1 MKFFRSMNGFLL
13 FLSFTF
19 CSQVAFAVLPAT
31 CPTMQKR
38 NNGNGLWGD
47 CAGQGSVPVA
57 SNVVGTVYEN
67 FFTNNSI
74 VASTKTGD
82 INFYWPGVTDI
93 TELYVITRVWVGTTI
108 LATKVGPPPVP
119 TVRNGNTYATY
130 CFYVMNLPNAGVLTL
145 EFTNPQTGLPVYLCA
160 YDLKS
165 GATVTS
171 SVSCAPTFNTQPV
184 NKTIC
189 GDTTSF
195 RTSVSGASSYQWEFS
210 SNGGSSWSNV
220 TGADFSGITTAN
232 LSIVA
237 NASTYSGYK
246 FRLVATGA
254 GSCGSTTSSIV
265 TLTAYPKPTATFA
278 AGAIVCGV
286 GTYNLRVDFTG
297 TGPWSFTYTTNGAS
311 STTVSNIVA
320 SAYYLAVSPSV
331 TTTYAITALNDR
343 YCANY
348 SVSAPVTIVVQN
360 KPTITLS
367 SNSITYCYNASAG
380 NATLA
385 YSGTTESPD
394 QYSVTAGSR
403 AMPSFAAVS
412 NASNVFNSGNGNI
425 SVAIPAGTA
434 AGTYDF
440 NLKVK
445 KSTPA
450 PGCESETV
458 AFTVVV
464 LPAPPLTV
472 TSSAASVCIGESVT
486 LTASPDLSAAS
497 PAHTYAWTGATVA
510 SPSAVSTSATVT
522 ADPSTYTV
530 TVTEPSTGCTAS
542 GSVTVTLKVGA
553 SITVNNATI
562 CSGDRAV
569 LTASGGVTY
578 SWTLSP
584 SGSASADLSSTT
596 GSTVLA
602 NPTTTTIYR
611 VTGTSSTGCAGFA
624 DATVTVSSG
633 LSVSVTSSATICPGG
648 SISLTASGATDYSWA
663 PASSL
668 SASTG
673 ATVTA
678 TPSSTTT
685 YTVTGTTGSCSG
697 SASTTVTVSTP
708 PVTAFPARQLY
719 HCGSLFNGNDYF
731 TLTVTTSSNVTVI
744 WQTNATSPATWTDV
758 TATSS
763 SAGIWRSNAAGT
775 SGQSFELFIKDN
787 GNTITEYRAGVI
799 SGTCTTYYYTDLV
812 DLNVV
817 GPVFSAITS
826 QYLCNGGTPS
836 QLSINGSFTNGTGT
850 ATTPSYQWQ
859 VSTDSI
865 NFSDISGA
873 TSTTYQPGSLSASTW
888 YRFGIKTSSGT
899 TDCQSMDYSS
909 RVRVIVGANIS
920 NNVITATNCT
930 SGVPTITQSGTLSG
944 GTGSYTYIWESST
957 NGSTWTTIPGAT
969 SQTYTGSSTLTQKTW
984 YRRTVTSGNCSDV
997 SATLTLTPAILGNEI
1012 SGNQVICLGAST
1024 TQFGPV
1030 TPSGGEGTYTYQWET
1045 APDNSGNPGTWGN
1058 VSLATS
1064 SSYTPP
1070 ASPAGTNWYRLRVT
1084 SGSCNSTSNQSKVTI
1099 NALPTISTSGGNVSV
1114 CQGLSTTLTATG
1126 GVSYTWSPSTDLN
1139 VAAGEKVIA
1148 TPTATRTYTITGTDA
1163 NGCSNTGSVT
1173 VTMNSLPS
1181 NPTTSNSLT
1190 NEQCYTGTP
1199 SINLTTTFL
1208 SNSVSNPEEYQWFTE
1223 STSPPAGTPVTNPT
1237 ATGGTYYVFVKNT
1250 STGCFSSGSLTAT
1263 LTLINNN
1270 QPVPL
1275 VSTFS
1280 ACSPATYNLRSAE
1293 PTAPSGTTW
1302 EWQTGSTYNTG
1313 NAVGTPTSVGSGTY
1327 YLYGR
1332 NSTCTTVASASV
1344 AVTINSLPPSSVTV
1358 NAESACSPNTV
1369 DLSDN
1374 YTNSGDVYQWYT
1386 VNSNPTPATL
1396 VSNPTQVSAGT
1407 YYLFVTNTS
1416 TLCQSSSPA
1425 SATVT
1430 INSPPTVSITTPSL
1444 ICEGSS
1450 VNIVSSV
1457 SSGSPTYQ
1465 WYSVNTSNNTTT
1477 MLANSSP
1484 YSNVTTS
1491 TLSVNPTNGL
1501 SEYLFYVTA
1510 TESGCSASSSLVP
1523 IPMATQVSCTS
1534 QPSNS
1539 FVSTLPN
1546 GTYFSFSVDD
1556 FNANIQWQRSADG
1569 GNTWRNLDTAKS
1581 YDRAI
1586 YYGIYTTRL
1595 DIVTVD
1601 DSMNNFE
1608 YRAIATTSP
1617 CTGGCTTSIATL
1629 TTPISLP
1636 VSGMKLTGGK
1646 SGDQLELKWFVISEE
1661 DVDYYSVM
1669 YAENGQDFTSVGKVW
1684 VQNPS
1689 FTAKS
1694 YSYRVPPKKGYYKI
1708 QAVSERQ
1715 ASVFSNLYWYQSNE
1729 AIKTG
1734 INPNP
1739 VQADKG
1745 SLLLSVSGVD
1755 HELPFRVNVHGVDG
1769 RLIQSA
1775 EMKMQSGTHVFQ
1787 LNDNALSGSLVILSI
1802 VHPDQGV
1809 IQRKKLIIQ
1818 H

>member
-1 MKFFRSMNGFLL
+1 MKFFRSMNGFVL
-13 FLSFTF
+13 FLSLSF

-82 INFYWPGVTDI
+82 INFYWPGVTNI

-145 EFTNPQTGLPVYLCA
+145 EFTDPQTGLPAYLCA

-311 STTVSNIVA
+311 STTVSNIA
-320 SAYYLAVSPSV
+320 ANPYYLAVSPSV

-348 SVSAPVTIVVQN
+348 SVSAPVTLVVQN

-380 NATLA
+380 NATLE
-385 YSGTTESPD
+385 YSSTTESPD

-497 PAHTYAWTGATVA
+497 PAHTYAWTGGTVA
-510 SPSAVSTSATVT
+510 NSTAVSTTATVSAPT
-522 ADPSTYTV
+522 TYTV
-530 TVTEPSTGCTAS
+530 TVTNSSTGCTAS
-542 GSVTVTLKVGA
+542 QSVSITLKSGLTI
-553 SITVNNATI
+553 SVNNATI
-562 CSGDRAV
+562 CSGDKAV
-569 LTASGGVTY
+569 LTASGASTY
-578 SWTLSP
+578 SWSLSP
-584 SGSASADLSSTT
+584 SGTPTDLSSTT

-602 NPTTTTIYR
+602 NPTSTTIYR
-611 VTGTSSTGCAGFA
+611 VTGSSGTGCPGFA
-624 DATVTVSSG
+624 DATVTVNSG
-633 LSVSVTSSATICPGG
+633 LSLLLSNAISICSSG
-648 SISLTASGATDYSWA
+648 STTLTASGATTYSWA
-663 PASSL
+663 PAATLSS
-668 SASTG
+668 STG
-673 ATVTA
+673 SSVTA
-678 TPSSTTT
+678 SPTTTTT
-685 YTVTGTTGSCSG
+685 YTVIGTTGSCTGTG
-697 SASTTVTVSTP
+697 SVTVTVNNPITTP
-708 PVTAFPARQLY
+708 PPRQVLY
-719 HCGSLFNGNDYF
+719 CKVNLNGSKRLTFNYISSTNVYTKWFGGTSANPTSEITSTSSSSQEYRTGNNLTLESSGTMGVKSPGGGSTFYKLEVYTNTSPSCTSSYF
-731 TLTVTTSSNVTVI
+731 TDLI
-744 WQTNATSPATWTDV
+744 DIGATSPVFDV
-758 TATSS
+758 TGAQTICSGNTPSS
-763 SAGIWRSNAAGT
+763 LRLNGITNPGDGTVTYTYQWQSSTDGINWSNISSGTGSGETTTNYQPPALTQNTYYRIGVIAANDCVGT
-775 SGQSFELFIKDN
+775 DYSNSILITVVSGIS
-787 GNTITEYRAGVI
+787 GNTI
-799 SGTCTTYYYTDLV
+799 SGTDCSS
-812 DLNVV
+812 
-817 GPVFSAITS
+817 GPATLTGSAI
-826 QYLCNGGTPS
+826 
-836 QLSINGSFTNGTGT
+836 
-850 ATTPSYQWQ
+850 
-859 VSTDSI
+859 
-865 NFSDISGA
+865 
-873 TSTTYQPGSLSASTW
+873 
-888 YRFGIKTSSGT
+888 
-899 TDCQSMDYSS
+899 
-909 RVRVIVGANIS
+909 
-920 NNVITATNCT
+920 
-930 SGVPTITQSGTLSG
+930 SG
-944 GTGSYTYIWESST
+944 GTYQWESST
-957 NGSTWTTIPGAT
+957 NGSSWSDIPGAT
-969 SQTYTGSSTLTQKTW
+969 SQNYTAATLLTQKTW
-984 YRRTVTSGNCSDV
+984 FRRRVTLSSCTDV
-997 SATLTLTPAILGNEI
+997 SASTILLPAILGNEI
-1012 SGNQVICLGAST
+1012 SSAQTFCFGGSASSLGT
-1024 TQFGPV
+1024 VLPT
-1030 TPSGGEGTYTYQWET
+1030 GGEGTYTYQWQS
-1045 APDNSGNPGTWGN
+1045 APDNSGTPGTWADIGA
-1058 VSLATS
+1058 ATTN
-1064 SSYTPP
+1064 SYTPP
-1070 ASPAGTNWYRLRVT
+1070 SSPAGVIWYRLRVISGTCT
-1084 SGSCNSTSNQSKVTI
+1084 SFSNHSLVNI
-1099 NALPTISTSGGNVSV
+1099 ISLTISASPS
-1114 CQGLSTTLTATG
+1114 TATVCNG
-1126 GVSYTWSPSTDLN
+1126 TTTTITASGASTYAWSPSTGLD
-1139 VAAGEKVIA
+1139 VTAGPVVKA
-1148 TPTATRTYTITGTDA
+1148 TPSSTQIYTVTGTDA
-1163 NGCSNTGSVT
+1163 NGCTDNET
-1173 VTMNSLPS
+1173 VTITVNALPSPPTSNGTSTFTDCNPPTANVNLNTEFISGNAIAPEEYRWYTENINPPVSSPVS
-1181 NPTTSNSLT
+1181 NPTSNS
-1190 NEQCYTGTP
+1190 
-1199 SINLTTTFL
+1199 
-1208 SNSVSNPEEYQWFTE
+1208 
-1223 STSPPAGTPVTNPT
+1223 
-1237 ATGGTYYVFVKNT
+1237 GTYYAFTYNT
-1250 STGCFSSGSLTAT
+1250 TTGCYSSTSISGTVNLKENAQPTP
-1263 LTLINNN
+1263 LIT
-1270 QPVPL
+1270 
-1275 VSTFS
+1275 SYS

-1302 EWQTGSTYNTG
+1302 YWRDASLNTVA
-1313 NAVGTPTSVGSGTY
+1313 NPTSVGTAGSTETY
-1327 YLYGR
+1327 YLYGV
-1332 NSTCTTVASASV
+1332 NGTCTTANSTAV
-1344 AVTINSLPPSSVTV
+1344 AVTINSLPLSSVTV
-1358 NAESACSPNTV
+1358 STEQTCSPNKV
-1369 DLSDN
+1369 DISDN
-1374 YTNSGDVYQWYT
+1374 YTNTGDIYQWYT

-1396 VSNPTQVSAGT
+1396 VSDPTQVSAGT
-1407 YYLFVTNTS
+1407 YYLFVTRAT

-1425 SATVT
+1425 TATVT

-1556 FNANIQWQRSADG
+1556 FNANVQWQLSKDG
-1569 GNTWRNLDTAKS
+1569 GTTWRTLDPSKS
-1581 YDRAI
+1581 YDAAI

-1636 VSGMKLTGGK
+1636 VSGMKLTGVK

-1661 DVDYYSVM
+1661 DVDYYSVV

-1809 IQRKKLIIQ
+1809 IQRKKVIIQ

>member
-19 CSQVAFAVLPAT
+19 CSQVVFAVLPAT

-82 INFYWPGVTDI
+82 INFYWPGVTNI

-130 CFYVMNLPNAGVLTL
+130 CFYVVNLPNAGVLTL
-145 EFTNPQTGLPVYLCA
+145 EFTDPQTGLPAYLCA

-171 SVSCAPTFNTQPV
+171 SVSCAPTFITQPV

-311 STTVSNIVA
+311 STTVSNIA
-320 SAYYLAVSPSV
+320 ANPYYLAVSPSV

-348 SVSAPVTIVVQN
+348 SVSAPVTLVVQN

-472 TSSAASVCIGESVT
+472 TSSAASACIGESVT

-497 PAHTYAWTGATVA
+497 PAHNYAWTGGTVGN
-510 SPSAVSTSATVT
+510 STAVSTTATVSAPT
-522 ADPSTYTV
+522 TYTV
-530 TVTEPSTGCTAS
+530 TVTNSSTGCTAS
-542 GSVTVTLKVGA
+542 QSVSITLKSGLTI
-553 SITVNNATI
+553 SVNNATI
-562 CSGDRAV
+562 CSGDKAV
-569 LTASGGVTY
+569 LTASGASTY
-578 SWTLSP
+578 SWSLSP
-584 SGSASADLSSTT
+584 SGTPTDLSSTT

-602 NPTTTTIYR
+602 NPTSNTIYR
-611 VTGTSSTGCAGFA
+611 VTGSSGTGCPGFA

-633 LSVSVTSSATICPGG
+633 LTVAVAAPMPICNGGSAT
-648 SISLTASGATDYSWA
+648 LTASGATTYSWA
-663 PASSL
+663 PAATLSS
-668 SASTG
+668 STG
-673 ATVTA
+673 SSVTA
-678 TPSSTTT
+678 SPTTTTT
-685 YTVTGTTGSCSG
+685 YTVIGTTGSCTGTG
-697 SASTTVTVSTP
+697 SVTVTVNNP
-708 PVTAFPARQLY
+708 PVVSVPPRELY

-731 TLTVTTSSNVTVI
+731 TLTVSTTSAVECI
-744 WQTNATSPATWTDV
+744 WQYFTTTWQSPI

-763 SAGIWRSNAAGT
+763 SSGEWRNNAAGST
-775 SGQSFELFIKDN
+775 STLNELYVKDN
-787 GNTITEYRAGVI
+787 GAPSTKFRVGVV

-812 DLNVV
+812 DLNIAA
-817 GPVFSAITS
+817 PVFSALSDQT
-826 QYLCNGGTPS
+826 LCSGGTPS
-836 QLSINGSFTNGTGT
+836 QLSINGSFTSGTGT
-850 ATTPSYQWQ
+850 STTPVYQWQ
-859 VSTDSI
+859 SS
-865 NFSDISGA
+865 SDGISFNNIGGA
-873 TSTTYQPGSLSASTW
+873 TSSTYSPGSLTANTW
-888 YRFGIKTSSGT
+888 YRIGLNSVAGT
-899 TDCQSMDYSS
+899 TDCKSMDYSTPVKITVVS
-909 RVRVIVGANIS
+909 GIS
-920 NNVITATNCT
+920 GN
-930 SGVPTITQSGTLSG
+930 TISGTDCSSGPATLTGSAISG
-944 GTGSYTYIWESST
+944 GTYQWESST
-957 NGSTWTTIPGAT
+957 NGSSWSDIPGAT
-969 SQTYTGSSTLTQKTW
+969 SQNYTAATLLTQKTW
-984 YRRTVTSGNCSDV
+984 FRRRVTLSSCTDV
-997 SATLTLTPAILGNEI
+997 SASTILLPAILGNEI
-1012 SGNQVICLGAST
+1012 SSAQTFCFGGSASSLGT
-1024 TQFGPV
+1024 VLPT
-1030 TPSGGEGTYTYQWET
+1030 GGEGTYTYQWQS
-1045 APDNSGNPGTWGN
+1045 APDNSGTPGTWADIGA
-1058 VSLATS
+1058 ATTN
-1064 SSYTPP
+1064 SYTPP
-1070 ASPAGTNWYRLRVT
+1070 SSPAGVIWYRLRVISGTCT
-1084 SGSCNSTSNQSKVTI
+1084 SFSNHSLVNI
-1099 NALPTISTSGGNVSV
+1099 ISLTISASPS
-1114 CQGLSTTLTATG
+1114 TATVCNG
-1126 GVSYTWSPSTDLN
+1126 TTTTITASGASTYAWSPSTGLD
-1139 VAAGEKVIA
+1139 VTAGPVVKA
-1148 TPTATRTYTITGTDA
+1148 TPSSTQNYTVTGTDA
-1163 NGCSNTGSVT
+1163 NGCTDNET
-1173 VTMNSLPS
+1173 VTITVNALPSPPTSNGTSTFTDCNPPTANVNLNTEFISGNAIAPEEYRWYTENINPPVSSPVS
-1181 NPTTSNSLT
+1181 NPTSNS
-1190 NEQCYTGTP
+1190 
-1199 SINLTTTFL
+1199 
-1208 SNSVSNPEEYQWFTE
+1208 
-1223 STSPPAGTPVTNPT
+1223 
-1237 ATGGTYYVFVKNT
+1237 GTYYAFTYNT
-1250 STGCFSSGSLTAT
+1250 TTGCYSSTSISGTVNLKENAQPTP
-1263 LTLINNN
+1263 LIT
-1270 QPVPL
+1270 
-1275 VSTFS
+1275 SYS

-1302 EWQTGSTYNTG
+1302 YWRDASLNTVA
-1313 NAVGTPTSVGSGTY
+1313 NPTSVGTAGSTETY
-1327 YLYGR
+1327 YLYGV
-1332 NSTCTTVASASV
+1332 NGTCTTANSTAV
-1344 AVTINSLPPSSVTV
+1344 AVTINSLPLSSVTV
-1358 NAESACSPNTV
+1358 STEQTCSPNKV
-1369 DLSDN
+1369 DISDN
-1374 YTNSGDVYQWYT
+1374 YTNTGDIYQWYT

-1396 VSNPTQVSAGT
+1396 VSDPTQVSAGT
-1407 YYLFVTNTS
+1407 YYLFVTRAT

-1425 SATVT
+1425 TATVT

-1556 FNANIQWQRSADG
+1556 FNANVQWQLSKDG
-1569 GNTWRNLDTAKS
+1569 GTTWRTLDPSKS
-1581 YDRAI
+1581 YDAAI

-1636 VSGMKLTGGK
+1636 VSGMKLTGVK

-1809 IQRKKLIIQ
+1809 IQRKKVIIQ